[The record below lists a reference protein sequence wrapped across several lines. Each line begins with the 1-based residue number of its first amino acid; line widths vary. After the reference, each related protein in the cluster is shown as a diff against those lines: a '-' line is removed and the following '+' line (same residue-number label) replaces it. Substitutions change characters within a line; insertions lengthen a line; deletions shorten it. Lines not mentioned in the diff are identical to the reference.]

1 MYIPQSC
8 TVRIPVR
15 LATFVWEHLRT
26 KFGYFPNFFKYF
38 RNRSKKTLLFVVS
51 VPLRCFGCNFTFW
64 TQKRFNCFLNKE
76 KVAFTQ
82 SKRST
87 TASINHFSKER
98 WMPNLRQQNSS
109 PAAWAGLT
117 KQIYK
122 QLLASSRRFTSVCT
136 SEFTSAFKCSHK
148 CSFWLIV
155 ILTVILFQI

>member
-87 TASINHFSKER
+87 TASTKFFLFEKKDGCLFASILKKR
-98 WMPNLRQQNSS
+98 WMPNLRQQTARRSAVGWFNKTTLQTV
-109 PAAWAGLT
+109 PE
-117 KQIYK
+117 KDCYMYK
-122 QLLASSRRFTSVCT
+122 
-136 SEFTSAFKCSHK
+136 
-148 CSFWLIV
+148 
-155 ILTVILFQI
+155 

>member
-87 TASINHFSKER
+87 TASTKFFLFEKKDGCLFASILKKKMDAKFASTNCSSISC
-98 WMPNLRQQNSS
+98 WLIQQNNF
-109 PAAWAGLT
+109 T
-117 KQIYK
+117 N
-122 QLLASSRRFTSVCT
+122 SSRKGLLYVQVSYKYIMQVKLQV
-136 SEFTSAFKCSHK
+136 S
-148 CSFWLIV
+148 
-155 ILTVILFQI
+155 